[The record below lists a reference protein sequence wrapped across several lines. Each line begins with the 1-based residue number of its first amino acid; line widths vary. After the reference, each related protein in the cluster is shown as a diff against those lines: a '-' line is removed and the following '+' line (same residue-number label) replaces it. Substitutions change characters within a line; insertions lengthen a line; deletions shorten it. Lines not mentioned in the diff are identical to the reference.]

1 VFIGRL
7 KEMFKS
13 GGYNV
18 YPVEVEQAICEH
30 PAVALA
36 AVVPMEHPTF
46 QEVGMAFVEP
56 RPGASV
62 TGDELRDFL
71 KARIANYKVPKAF
84 EIQAELPKLPNSKID
99 KMSLR
104 ALAADRAA
112 AAA

>member
-1 VFIGRL
+1 MFVGRL

-18 YPVEVEQAICEH
+18 YPVEIEQAICEH

-36 AVVPMEHPTF
+36 AVVPMDHPTF

-56 RPGASV
+56 RPGMSV
-62 TGDELRDFL
+62 SGDDLRDFL
-71 KARIANYKVPKAF
+71 KSRIANYKVPKAF

-99 KMSLR
+99 KMRLR
-104 ALAADRAA
+104 DLAASRAGA
-112 AAA
+112 DA